1 MVTVAPLVGKHT
13 IDISEYGTQALSKE
27 HSGAVGEVP
36 RESGLPPA
44 TKAPMLG
51 RLLLRATQKLR
62 HSSSLDLFNELRP
75 SPFAKPLDVRAAQWQ
90 RLSALLAHAESR
102 VPYYRELFS
111 SLGISSSDI
120 TNLKDFAALPVLTKD
135 IVRERQAD
143 LLIENVPLESL
154 SQHHSGGS
162 TGIPL
167 TFYREHAYMDASEAG
182 TFRTWAQSGWRPG
195 EMVAFF
201 WGGNERLY
209 KMARWEFRLRQE
221 LRRVYQFDPFHSGAS
236 EMAQWLK
243 LWPSLGATIAHGYA
257 STIARFAEYIEA
269 TKGSVAP
276 LRGVFTTA
284 EKLYP
289 QQREIISRVFG
300 CRVYDCYGSSEVQN
314 IAAECAHGRMHV
326 NADFVVLEEDRVADS
341 TSTAKPFLVTS
352 LWNKAMPFIRYRN
365 EDCGLLLDE
374 TCDCGNNF
382 PLMELNIARVSD
394 NFVLPD
400 GRVVHGEFF
409 THLMYGSEGIQN
421 FQFHQTAPDKI
432 TLWIVPGNGN
442 GQKRDSITRAAV
454 EQIKTLSTSPMNV
467 EVRETDSIPLST
479 AGKHRFT
486 RSDVSEK
493 SISGER

>member
-1 MVTVAPLVGKHT
+1 
-13 IDISEYGTQALSKE
+13 
-27 HSGAVGEVP
+27 
-36 RESGLPPA
+36 
-44 TKAPMLG
+44 
-51 RLLLRATQKLR
+51 
-62 HSSSLDLFNELRP
+62 
-75 SPFAKPLDVRAAQWQ
+75 
-90 RLSALLAHAESR
+90 
-102 VPYYRELFS
+102 
-111 SLGISSSDI
+111 
-120 TNLKDFAALPVLTKD
+120 
-135 IVRERQAD
+135 
-143 LLIENVPLESL
+143 
-154 SQHHSGGS
+154 
-162 TGIPL
+162 
-167 TFYREHAYMDASEAG
+167 
-182 TFRTWAQSGWRPG
+182 
-195 EMVAFF
+195 
-201 WGGNERLY
+201 
-209 KMARWEFRLRQE
+209 MAIIF
-221 LRRVYQFDPFHSGAS
+221 
-236 EMAQWLK
+236 
-243 LWPSLGATIAHGYA
+243 
-257 STIARFAEYIEA
+257 
-269 TKGSVAP
+269 
-276 LRGVFTTA
+276 TA